1 MAEFATADEVTRGR
15 RPPTLDERKNIEE
28 MIAAAGIWIR
38 RHKPGIAD
46 DDQAAHFVVIQAV
59 RTAMDT
65 EKYRGLVS
73 FTKTTGGVSRGGT
86 LAKPGELLV
95 FTDFH
100 HQLLGISLVGAP
112 AWYFGD
118 CHG

>member
-1 MAEFATADEVTRGR
+1 MAEFATANEVTRGR
-15 RPPTLDERKNIEE
+15 RPPTADEVANIEA

-38 RHKPGIAD
+38 GRRPGIAD
-46 DDQAAHFVVIQAV
+46 DDPAAQFVVIDVV
-59 RTAMDT
+59 RGAMDT
-65 EKYRGLVS
+65 EKYRGLIS

-112 AWYFGD
+112 SWHFGGLD
-118 CHG
+118 G

>member
-1 MAEFATADEVTRGR
+1 MAEFAIVDEVTRGR
-15 RPPTLDERKNIEE
+15 RPPSPDERKNIEE
-28 MIAAAGIWIR
+28 MIAAAGLWIR
-38 RHKPGIAD
+38 GHKPGIAED
-46 DDQAAHFVVIQAV
+46 DPAAHFVVIDAV

-65 EKYRGLVS
+65 EKYRGLIS

-112 AWYFGD
+112 SWHFGGLD
-118 CHG
+118 G

>member
-1 MAEFATADEVTRGR
+1 MAEFATVDEVTRGR
-15 RPPTLDERKNIEE
+15 RPPSPDERTNIEE
-28 MIAAAGIWIR
+28 MIAAAGLWIR
-38 RHKPGIAD
+38 GHKPDIAD
-46 DDQAAHFVVIQAV
+46 DDRAARFVVIDAV

-73 FTKTTGGVSRGGT
+73 FMKTTGDVSRSGT

-112 AWYFGD
+112 SWYFGD
-118 CHG
+118 CRG